1 MARSTGTVKQ
11 FARQKLLVN
20 ELEVD
25 GSPIG
30 DSTMLYSFNNQYGR
44 QVTKTG
50 DIASAPDM
58 LFDVTGKCLI
68 TLLTGEITS
77 VFATTT
83 SLNLKTS
90 TGSVLIT
97 TSTQVT
103 TAAAGTLYFVT
114 GDPDDA
120 LNGGSTPNAD
130 IAFLK
135 TGTIAPFVMN
145 DDTIQQVVNGAGTG
159 TVLWT
164 LYYFPLEDGAEVNAA
179 T

>member
-20 ELEVD
+20 EIEVN

-30 DSTMLYSFNNQYGR
+30 DSTMLYNFNNQYGR
-44 QVTKTG
+44 LVTKTG

-68 TLLTGEITS
+68 TLLVGEVTS

-103 TAAAGTLYFVT
+103 TAAAGTLYIVT

-120 LNGGSTPNAD
+120 LNGSATPNAD
-130 IAFLK
+130 VAFVK
-135 TGTIAPFVMN
+135 TGVQAPFMMN

-159 TVLWT
+159 TILWS
-164 LYYFPLEDGAEVNAA
+164 LYYLPLEDSATVAA
-179 T
+179 AA